1 MNSPVIIGKIAY
13 DAGAAERG
21 WKRGNGE
28 SLPQWEELEPEIQV
42 AWAAAAEAS
51 IEAFKASQ
59 LKATTEGFGPAFSD
73 MQNHVHSTA
82 ISKGWWDKRAQMENA
97 CSQYE
102 SRVYPTPISD
112 FSVVANQISCL
123 ALVVTEIAEAIEAI
137 RHGNPPD
144 DKIPEF
150 NGAEAECADAVIR
163 LMDVSEYYGWRLS
176 EAIVAKAEMNRGREP
191 MHGGKLA

>member
-21 WKRGNGE
+21 WKSFNGDP
-28 SLPQWEELEPEIQV
+28 LPQWDEVKPEIKV

-59 LKATTEGFGPAFSD
+59 LKENLRSFQGFFWE
-73 MQNHVHSTA
+73 MQHHVHHTA
-82 ISKGWWDKRAQMENA
+82 ISKGWWDNRAQMENA

-102 SRVYPTPISD
+102 SRVHPAPISD
-112 FSVVANQISCL
+112 FSVVSNQISCL
-123 ALVVTEIAEAIEAI
+123 ALVVTEIAEAIEGI

-150 NGAEAECADAVIR
+150 NSAEAECADAVIR
-163 LMDVSEYYGWRLS
+163 LMDVSEYYGWRLA

>member
-1 MNSPVIIGKIAY
+1 M
-13 DAGAAERG
+13 
-21 WKRGNGE
+21 
-28 SLPQWEELEPEIQV
+28 PQWEELEPEIQF
-42 AWAAAAEAS
+42 AWASAAEAS

-59 LKATTEGFGPAFSD
+59 LKATTEGFGAAFSN

-82 ISKGWWDKRAQMENA
+82 MSKGWWENRSNMQEA
-97 CSQYE
+97 CHYYDRITS
-102 SRVYPTPISD
+102 TPPVQG
-112 FSVVANQISCL
+112 FSVVSNQISCL

-163 LMDVSEYYGWRLS
+163 LMDVSEYYGWRLA